1 MCSFY
6 NLAVR
11 NKEKDS
17 LDKEV
22 PVITID
28 GPSGVGKGTVS
39 FLLAQL
45 MDWHLLESGTLYR
58 ALALAAKQRG
68 VDVNDEAAL
77 SYIASYLDVAFKAPK
92 KGERARVLLEGQN
105 CTDIICTEDVGTQ
118 ASQVS
123 KFDQVR
129 QALLQRQR
137 DFRQMPGLIAEG
149 RDMGTVVFPDATL
162 RFFMIASVHERAK
175 RRFKQLKE
183 KGINVTMECLKQEI
197 AERDERDQNRSV
209 APLQPADDAIMIDT
223 SGLSVEEVMMRV
235 KTEINRVLNVEW
247 PQDLV

>member
-1 MCSFY
+1 MRPFY

-11 NKEKDS
+11 IMENDNLSDEI
-17 LDKEV
+17 
-22 PVITID
+22 PVITVD

-68 VDVNDEAAL
+68 VGLNDEAAL
-77 SYIASYLDVAFKAPK
+77 SYIATYLDVAFIAPK
-92 KGERARVLLEGQN
+92 KGERARVLLEGQD
-105 CTDIICTEDVGTQ
+105 CTDTICTENVATN

-137 DFRQMPGLIAEG
+137 DFRQPPGLIAEG
-149 RDMGTVVFPDATL
+149 RDMGTVVFPDAQI
-162 RFFMIASVHERAK
+162 RFFMIASVQERAR

-183 KGINVTMECLKQEI
+183 KGINVTMESLKAEI

-223 SGLSVEEVMMRV
+223 TGLSVEEVMMRI
-235 KTEINRVLNVEW
+235 KTEINEVINIEW
-247 PQDLV
+247 PDDLP